1 MDANQRQDAGGV
13 APVMR
18 DGPRVAAR
26 NRFDAALTAD
36 PALQGITLTD
46 IISVAPNRSVARG
59 WISGEE
65 VILKQFTGPRATEI
79 AANMAQELT
88 LLAPHM
94 SQGRAQVNRLIAV
107 SAAAGL
113 VVVSQV
119 PGEKMSKLL
128 PDASPMAR
136 ARMMADAGAF
146 ALAYGTGRR
155 RPDQIGAG
163 FWMRKFARLQADGL
177 ISEDAALLEDLRKAL
192 AGQAANLHAAP
203 LCRAAV
209 HGDLVPINLHADENG
224 VYGYDTQGE
233 AFMPLSFDLARFM
246 SWLAV
251 DEVQPKGGFWL
262 GVPQADKRAFLIR
275 GLPDPD
281 EDARILPFL
290 LGHEI
295 GARFHER
302 CAPDPRSANPAR
314 AAAAR
319 RGVKRYLAAMA
330 EDPS

>member
-1 MDANQRQDAGGV
+1 M
-13 APVMR
+13 APVRR

-26 NRFDAALTAD
+26 ARFDAALTAD
-36 PALQGITLTD
+36 PALEAITLTD
-46 IISVAPNRSVARG
+46 IISVGPNRNVARG
-59 WISGEE
+59 WMDGES

-79 AANMAQELT
+79 AANMARELT
-88 LLAPHM
+88 ILAPHM

-107 SAAAGL
+107 SAEAGL

-128 PDASPMAR
+128 PDASPVAR

-155 RPDQIGAG
+155 RPDTIGAG
-163 FWMRKFARLQADGL
+163 YWMRKFARFLPEAL
-177 ISEDAALLEDLRKAL
+177 APADAALLEELRLAL
-192 AGQAANLHAAP
+192 AQQAGRLQGAA

-224 VYGYDTQGE
+224 VYGFDTQGE
-233 AFMPLSFDLARFM
+233 AFMPLSFDLAHFM
-246 SWLAV
+246 SWLAM
-251 DEVQPKGGFWL
+251 DEVQPQGGFWL
-262 GVPQADKRAFLIR
+262 GVPRVDKRAFLIR

-281 EDARILPFL
+281 EDPAVLPFL

-295 GARFHER
+295 ATRFYER
-302 CAPDPRSANPAR
+302 CAREQVITNPAR

-319 RGVKRYLAAMA
+319 RGVKRYLSGVAA
-330 EDPS
+330 ERD